1 MRPVTVKPTLNM
13 HHVSAICRFSIGVL
27 ALTGL
32 AVAQDQ
38 APHPWR
44 SVNDPPRAGLADQ
57 GAPEQGAGNPNQ
69 GNQGIA
75 ADTQNTPQ
83 NNPQNDPQNNQGPP
97 PPPSLQQQGPY
108 QPPPANYPAPG
119 QYPAQGQYPPQ
130 GQYQAP
136 PAYAPP
142 PANLT
147 LKAGTYV
154 TVRMNQWLSSER
166 NQPGDAFTATLA
178 EPIIVDGV
186 IVAQRGQTVAGR
198 VTEAK
203 KAPRGGGKSILG
215 VQVTAL
221 TLVDGQ
227 QEPIQAPMITRIG
240 PGSGGRNAAT
250 IAGTTALGAAIGAGV
265 GWGTGAG
272 IGAAAGAAA
281 GIIGVMFTPGKP
293 TVIYPESVLTF
304 QVEAPVTFS
313 TEHAPQAFRYV
324 GTPDYGNRP
333 SLGQRPPGISCY
345 DCGGQAPP
353 PPPAYGYG
361 YAAPA
366 PYPYAY
372 GYGYGYPY
380 YGGFSL
386 YVGPRYGYFY
396 GGGYRGGYRVYRR

>member
-13 HHVSAICRFSIGVL
+13 HQVFAICRFSIGIL

-32 AVAQDQ
+32 AAAQDQ
-38 APHPWR
+38 TPHPWR
-44 SVNDPPRAGLADQ
+44 SVNDPPSAGAIDQGTPDQ
-57 GAPEQGAGNPNQ
+57 GAADPNL
-69 GNQGIA
+69 GNQSIA
-75 ADTQNTPQ
+75 ADPQ
-83 NNPQNDPQNNQGPP
+83 NNPQNNQGPP
-97 PPPSLQQQGPY
+97 PPLPPNVQQQGPY
-108 QPPPANYPAPG
+108 QAPPPN
-119 QYPAQGQYPPQ
+119 YPAQGQYPP
-130 GQYQAP
+130 P
-136 PAYAPP
+136 PSYAPP

-147 LKAGTYV
+147 IKAGTYV
-154 TVRMNQWLSSER
+154 TVRINQWLSSER
-166 NQPGDAFTATLA
+166 NQAGDAFTATLA
-178 EPIIVDGV
+178 EPVIVDGV
-186 IVAQRGQTVAGR
+186 IVAQRGQIVAGR

-203 KAPRGGGKSILG
+203 KAPRGGGKSSLG

-240 PGSGGRNAAT
+240 PGSGARSAAT

-293 TVIYPESVLTF
+293 TVIYPETVLTF

-324 GTPDYGNRP
+324 GTQDYGGQP
-333 SLGQRPPGISCY
+333 SMGQRQPAISCY

-353 PPPAYGYG
+353 PPPPAYGYG
-361 YAAPA
+361 YAPPAPY

-372 GYGYGYPY
+372 GYGYGYGYGYPYPY

-386 YVGPRYGYFY
+386 FVGPRYGSFY
-396 GGGYRGGYRVYRR
+396 GGGFRGGYRVYRR